1 MEYRYNCDIFT
12 YRGHFSFSWI
22 GRRLLEPEEAPQCS
36 LSFQLAKRPPTISA
50 DTSYFL
56 ATNNQCRYFFF
67 LAINNQHRNFF
78 FFGTNNQCRYFSFF
92 GHKQSA
98 LVLLISWPPTTSI
111 DTSYFLALNNQR
123 RYFFFLPTNN
133 HHRYFS
139 FFGHKQS
146 AQVLLIFWPVTQL
159 QILHTTNVDTK
170 DALDKCCSALRFMKY
185 FYIDLVYFDKADS
198 VDVIFF
204 EWNVELWGFLQQL
217 PSALVERNAF

>member
-1 MEYRYNCDIFT
+1 MYDCDIFT
-12 YRGHFSFSWI
+12 YWGHFSFSWI

-50 DTSYFL
+50 GTSYFL
-56 ATNNQCRYFFF
+56 ATNNQHRYFFFGTNNQCRYFFF
-67 LAINNQHRNFF
+67 LA
-78 FFGTNNQCRYFSFF
+78 
-92 GHKQSA
+92 
-98 LVLLISWPPTTSI
+98 PTTSI
-111 DTSYFLALNNQR
+111 DTS
-123 RYFFFLPTNN
+123 
-133 HHRYFS
+133 S
-139 FFGHKQS
+139 FWPATIS
-146 AQVLLIFWPVTQL
+146 AGTSYFWPVTQL